1 MKEILKFKKLSSC
14 YSESKSWDIT
24 FKFLVYPVFLFKL
37 IIKFIVSNRPT
48 LMKSMLME
56 SKDHAYL
63 ITCCIINIQISF
75 YMVNTIYFYE

>member
-37 IIKFIVSNRPT
+37 IIKFIVSN
-48 LMKSMLME
+48 
-56 SKDHAYL
+56 
-63 ITCCIINIQISF
+63 
-75 YMVNTIYFYE
+75 